1 LYSRNIF
8 TNDMSSTESLKG
20 IAPFVYA
27 ADSGSFAS
35 AAERLNLTSSAVS
48 KSVARLEE
56 RLGVRL
62 FERTTRSLA
71 LTDAGSAFYETCVRI
86 LRELA
91 EAEAILAAQKLDPMG
106 RIRIDLPATFGRL
119 AVLPIVTR
127 LCEHYPNLLPHVT
140 FTDRFV
146 DIVEEGVDVAV
157 RIGAMS
163 EWPASVAHH
172 YVGNERLVFCA
183 SPGYLARRGLPT
195 TTDALVEH
203 DCICYGRP
211 DGTVSSW
218 TFASEGGSVV
228 KRAVPYR
235 LVFGD
240 AQAQLAAV
248 EAGLGIAQLAT
259 WLADDRLRT
268 GRLVEVLADF
278 ATDGLPLFLIWQRAR
293 QLTPKV
299 AAVVEM
305 LRASLAVR

>member
-1 LYSRNIF
+1 
-8 TNDMSSTESLKG
+8 MSSAESLKG
-20 IAPFVYA
+20 ITPFVYA
-27 ADSGSFAS
+27 ANAGSFAS

-91 EAEAILAAQKLDPMG
+91 EAEAVLAAQKLEPMG

-119 AVLPIVTR
+119 AVMPLLTR
-127 LCEHYPNLLPHVT
+127 LCEQYPNLRPHVT

-157 RIGAMS
+157 RIGGPS
-163 EWPASVAHH
+163 EWPALVAHH
-172 YVGNERLVFCA
+172 YVGKERLIFCA
-183 SPGYLARRGLPT
+183 SPGYLERRGLPMT
-195 TTDALVEH
+195 TAALGEH
-203 DCICYGRP
+203 DCVCYGKP
-211 DGTVSSW
+211 DGAVSSW
-218 TFASEGGSVV
+218 TFASEGGGVA
-228 KRAVPYR
+228 KRTVPHR

-240 AQAQLAAV
+240 AEAQLAAV
-248 EAGLGIAQLAT
+248 VAGLGIAQLAT
-259 WLADDRLRT
+259 WLANDKLSR
-268 GRLVEVLADF
+268 GQLVEVLADF
-278 ATDGLPLFLIWQRAR
+278 ATDGLPLFVIWQRAR

-299 AAVVEM
+299 GALLET
-305 LRASLAVR
+305 LRASLTAR

>member
-1 LYSRNIF
+1 MRGSEFAELTAFVAVAEQRSF
-8 TNDMSSTESLKG
+8 AKAAAQLG
-20 IAPFVYA
+20 IAPSTLSQTIRA
-27 ADSGSFAS
+27 
-35 AAERLNLTSSAVS
+35 
-48 KSVARLEE
+48 LEE

-91 EAEAILAAQKLDPMG
+91 EAEAILAAQKLEPMG

-119 AVLPIVTR
+119 AVLPIVTK
-127 LCEHYPNLLPHVT
+127 LCEQYPNLLPHVT

-163 EWPASVAHH
+163 EWPASIAHH
-172 YVGNERLVFCA
+172 YVGNERLIFCA
-183 SPGYLARRGLPT
+183 SPSYLERRGEPM
-195 TTDALVEH
+195 TTDALIEH

-228 KRAVPYR
+228 RRALPYR

-240 AQAQLAAV
+240 AEAQLAAV

-259 WLADDRLRT
+259 WLADDKLRT
-268 GRLVEVLADF
+268 GRLVEVLAEF
-278 ATDGLPLFLIWQRAR
+278 STDGLPLFLIWQRAR

-299 AAVVEM
+299 AAVLDM
-305 LRASLAVR
+305 LRASVAVR